1 MACRGKSGRHRPG
14 TVWIGDLLMPKI
26 KCLECGKFFTVPH
39 VRPNHRKICG
49 EVCRRARGLRAA
61 RGQLVRIKKKCA
73 VCGKVFFIH
82 RSPNYTPVG
91 GKWER
96 KTCSFECSRQWD
108 IDRSMQWQKAH
119 PKKTKRI
126 IVSWYYKNRRK
137 HIANVRCDQARRA
150 GITGATPWRL
160 L

>member
-1 MACRGKSGRHRPG
+1 MVKRTCVQCG
-14 TVWIGDLLMPKI
+14 TV
-26 KCLECGKFFTVPH
+26 FTVRR
-39 VRPNHRKICG
+39 VVPNPRITCS
-49 EVCRRARGLRAA
+49 VACRRARAVIITKGTYA
-61 RGQLVRIKKKCA
+61 RIKKKCT
-73 VCGKVFFIH
+73 VCGKVFVIH
-82 RSPNYTPVG
+82 RPHTYTPVG